1 MSDEEKVV
9 YPPVNESAPQ
19 LTIRAIL
26 TGMLLGGVLSLT
38 NIYAGLKIGWGFN
51 MSVTAMLVAFGIYRG
66 AERFGVRRWGMLE
79 NNINQ
84 TAASSAASIS
94 SAGLVAPIPALT
106 ILTGQ
111 ELAYPLLVAWT
122 FAVSLV
128 GVMVAIGLRRQML
141 IQDNLPFPFGIASA
155 ETIKQMY
162 AKGSEAMARVFALIG
177 GALAGAAMKL
187 TAYLAS
193 WHAVGPALRP
203 SRRALHRGE
212 PRLLAQPVVPHAR
225 RGHDHRPARGRLD
238 ARRRDHRLGRARADG
253 GRLRLGG
260 HPGGDAGAGQ
270 ALVRPDQ
277 QVDALA
283 GRRDDGHVR
292 ADLLRLQLAQRARG
306 DPRRGQEER
315 SRGRGGDEARRPAP
329 HLPRRRRR
337 RRRRRHRR
345 GRSSSSTSP
354 GGSRCSPSR

>member
-1 MSDEEKVV
+1 MSEEEKVV
-9 YPPVNESAPQ
+9 YPPVNVSAPQ

-66 AERFGVRRWGMLE
+66 AERFGARRWGLLE

-193 WHAVGPALRP
+193 WHAVGLPFALHGGRYTAANLGFSLNP
-203 SRRALHRGE
+203 SFLMLGAGMIIGLRAGASICSSAWSSPGACSRRWRWT
-212 PRLLAQPVVPHAR
+212 P
-225 RGHDHRPARGRLD
+225 
-238 ARRRDHRLGRARADG
+238 
-253 GRLRLGG
+253 
-260 HPGGDAGAGQ
+260 
-270 ALVRPDQ
+270 
-277 QVDALA
+277 A
-283 GRRDDGHVR
+283 GR
-292 ADLLRLQLAQRARG
+292 
-306 DPRRGQEER
+306 
-315 SRGRGGDEARRPAP
+315 
-329 HLPRRRRR
+329 
-337 RRRRRHRR
+337 
-345 GRSSSSTSP
+345 
-354 GGSRCSPSR
+354 